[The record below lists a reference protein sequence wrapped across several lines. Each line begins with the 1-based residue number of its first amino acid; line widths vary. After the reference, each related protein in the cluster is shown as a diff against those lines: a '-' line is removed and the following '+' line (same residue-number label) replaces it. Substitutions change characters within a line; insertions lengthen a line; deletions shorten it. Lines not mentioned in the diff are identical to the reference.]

1 MKVIVAHPGK
11 QHSYK
16 TAEALYENNL
26 LCKYITTV
34 YNKPSI
40 ISKLINLFFPKFI
53 KDKFNQR
60 RSEILPDY
68 IVDTQ
73 CALLGLIL
81 LYIYKLPINKK
92 IIDYFYR
99 KVEDN
104 FGLKVAKIAIKM
116 NVDAVIMYDT
126 TCNECF
132 KYLKNK
138 APHIKRIQDVSIAN
152 RLFMKDNYIKDIVK
166 TKTNGLKK
174 EQIHLWDEKNIF
186 RYKEEIELSQ
196 YFIVA
201 SEMSKRSIIYTTK
214 QNKNIYV
221 IPYGVT
227 NKFFKSSVSTKI
239 HTSPLKLIYV
249 GLICYRKGLHHLL
262 PLVSHFFKD
271 TVELTLVGYYH
282 PNNSLYKTYKDYPNI
297 KFTGQIN
304 HKELYKY
311 YQEAD
316 VFVFPTLGEGYGLVI
331 LEALSCG
338 IPCIVSNLAGGDDAI
353 ENGKNGFVFEGGN
366 DSDLIDKIQW
376 FIDHPN
382 QLKEM
387 SNYCKNVAKQYTW
400 ERYGQKLCD
409 TVKDIIRS

>member
-26 LCKYITTV
+26 LYKYITTV

-60 RSEILPDY
+60 RSEILPDS
-68 IVDTQ
+68 IVDTK

-166 TKTNGLKK
+166 TKSNGLKQ

-186 RYKEEIELSQ
+186 RYKEEIDLSQ

-201 SEMSKRSIIYTTK
+201 SQMSKRSIIYTTK
-214 QNKNIYV
+214 QDKNIYV

-227 NKFFKSSVSTKI
+227 NKFFQSSALTKT

-262 PLVSHFFKD
+262 PLISYYFKD

-282 PNNSLYKTYKDYPNI
+282 PNNSLYQRYKDYPNI
-297 KFTGQIN
+297 KFTGPIN

-366 DSDLIDKIQW
+366 DSDLINKIQW
-376 FIDHPN
+376 FIDHPCKIN
-382 QLKEM
+382 EM
-387 SNYCKNVAKQYTW
+387 SSYCKEIARQYTW
-400 ERYGQKLCD
+400 ERYSQNLCYAINN
-409 TVKDIIRS
+409 IIKN